1 MKFGALSLSVLL
13 ALLPVAHAAA
23 PAQTEAAA
31 RPAPNAATQRLRAL
45 YEAEWQWRQREFVQ
59 VREPDGRWE
68 DGDRMPSVTPQAWQ
82 ARIAYWEKAMAGL
95 DAIPE
100 AELSDEERINA
111 AVFRTSVAAQLNNA
125 RFRTYEAPFNS
136 DTFFWGGLNPRRPYQ
151 KAEEYRRLLGR
162 LHDLPRYFDENIANM
177 RAGLKR
183 GYSVPRVAIE
193 GRDKTIEP
201 YAKPGADN
209 PFSATFA
216 AIPAHLGEDTRRA
229 LQAEAE
235 RTIRD
240 EVAPAYAKLLR
251 FMREEYLP
259 QARTST
265 AARDLPDGQAFYRSQ
280 ILEYTTLPLS
290 AAQIHE
296 IGKQE
301 VARISAEMHEVMRK
315 AGFKGSFA
323 EFLAYLRSDPQF
335 YAKTP
340 RELLSYSAYVTKKVD
355 GRLEDL
361 FTQLPRKRFTILAVP
376 ADIAP
381 IYTSGRGG
389 LDSCLMNTY
398 DLPSRPLYTLAALTL
413 HECVP
418 GHSHQAAMALEAPDR
433 PDFRRQTYF
442 SGYGEG
448 WGLYTEWLGIELGVY
463 ETPYEDFGRLSFEM
477 WRAARLVIDTG
488 LHEYGWTRQQA
499 IDYLSQHTALAPHDI
514 RTEIDRYISWPGQAL
529 AYYLGYRSIRGLRS
543 EAETALGERFNP
555 APFHTALLNLGS
567 VPLPVMERE
576 MRRYIATEQA
586 KAQAAPDAAAH

>member
-1 MKFGALSLSVLL
+1 MIVRLLCPSLLLAVLSV
-13 ALLPVAHAAA
+13 AGAA
-23 PAQTEAAA
+23 PASAAESGATAASNEAT
-31 RPAPNAATQRLRAL
+31 RRLRDL
-45 YEAEWQWRQREFVQ
+45 YEAEWRWRQQEFVQ
-59 VREPDGRWE
+59 VREPDGRWV
-68 DGDRMPSVTPQAWQ
+68 DGDRMPSVTPQTWQ
-82 ARIAYWEKAMAGL
+82 RRVAYWEKALAQL
-95 DAIPE
+95 DAVPE
-100 AELSDEERINA
+100 AQLPDEERINA
-111 AVFRTSVAAQLNNA
+111 AVFRTSVAALLNNA
-125 RFRTYEAPFNS
+125 RYRTYEAPFNS
-136 DTFFWGGLNPRRPYQ
+136 DTFFWGDLNPRRPYQ

-177 RAGLKR
+177 RAGLAR

-193 GRDKTIEP
+193 GRDRTIEA
-201 YAKPGADN
+201 YAKDGPDN

-216 AIPAHLGEDTRRA
+216 AIPAHLGADTRRA
-229 LQAEAE
+229 LQAEGE
-235 RTIRD
+235 RAIRD
-240 EVAPAYAKLLR
+240 EVAPAYARLLR

-259 QARTST
+259 RTRTST
-265 AARDLPDGQAFYRSQ
+265 AARELPDGQAFYRSQ
-280 ILEYTTLPLS
+280 ILEYTTTALTP
-290 AAQIHE
+290 AQIHE

-301 VARISAEMHEVMRK
+301 VARISAEMREVMRK
-315 AGFKGSFA
+315 AGFKGSFE
-323 EFLAYLRSDPQF
+323 EFLAFLRSDPQF

-361 FTQLPRKRFTILAVP
+361 FTQLPRKRFAILPVP
-376 ADIAP
+376 TDIAP
-381 IYTSGRGG
+381 VYTSGRGG

-463 ETPYEDFGRLSFEM
+463 ETPYEDFGRLTFEM

-514 RTEIDRYISWPGQAL
+514 RTEVDRYISWPGQAL
-529 AYYLGYRSIRGLRS
+529 AYYLGYRSIRQLRS
-543 EAETALGERFNP
+543 EAETQLGARFDE
-555 APFHTALLNLGS
+555 AKFHDALLNLGS
-567 VPLPVMERE
+567 VPLAVLERE
-576 MRRYIATEQA
+576 MRRFVATRQPVPE
-586 KAQAAPDAAAH
+586 AAPTAGAR

>member
-1 MKFGALSLSVLL
+1 MIVRLLCPSLLLAVLSL
-13 ALLPVAHAAA
+13 AGVAPASTAESAGAAA
-23 PAQTEAAA
+23 ANQ
-31 RPAPNAATQRLRAL
+31 ATRRLRDL
-45 YEAEWQWRQREFVQ
+45 YEAEWLWRQQEFVQ
-59 VREPDGRWE
+59 VREPDGRWV

-82 ARIAYWEKAMAGL
+82 RRVTYWEKALAQL
-95 DAIPE
+95 DTVPE
-100 AELSDEERINA
+100 AQLSDEERINA
-111 AVFRTSVAAQLNNA
+111 AVFRTSVAALLNNA
-125 RFRTYEAPFNS
+125 RYRTYEAPFNS
-136 DTFFWGGLNPRRPYQ
+136 DTFFWGDLNPRRPYQ

-177 RAGLKR
+177 RAGLAR

-193 GRDKTIEP
+193 GRDRTIEP
-201 YAKPGADN
+201 YAKDGPDN

-216 AIPAHLGEDTRRA
+216 AIPAHLGQDARRA
-229 LQAEAE
+229 LQAEGE
-235 RTIRD
+235 RAIRD

-259 QARTST
+259 RTRTST
-265 AARDLPDGQAFYRSQ
+265 AASELPDGRAFYRSQ
-280 ILEYTTLPLS
+280 ILEYTTTALTP
-290 AAQIHE
+290 AQIHE

-315 AGFKGSFA
+315 TGFKGSFA
-323 EFLAYLRSDPQF
+323 EFLVFLRSDPQF

-361 FTQLPRKRFTILAVP
+361 FTQLPRKRFAILPVP
-376 ADIAP
+376 NDIAP
-381 IYTSGRGG
+381 VYTSGRGG

-514 RTEIDRYISWPGQAL
+514 RTEVDRYISWPGQAL
-529 AYYLGYRSIRGLRS
+529 AYYLGYRSIHQLRS
-543 EAETALGERFNP
+543 EAETQLGGRFDE
-555 APFHTALLNLGS
+555 AKFHDALLNLGS
-567 VPLPVMERE
+567 VPLAVMERE
-576 MRRYIATEQA
+576 MRRFAA
-586 KAQAAPDAAAH
+586 ARQAAPDAVPTAATR